1 MRRLLGF
8 LKSFWLLSFALWLAG
23 VLLCVW
29 WIPRLGGGPQRLAL
43 AVALLSALWLLA
55 IVLRKYRR
63 VRAERELESLVQ
75 LEVDREAASAASR
88 AGDYEVLRERL
99 KSALGMLKAR
109 RGRSGT
115 LSELPWYLVLGHASS
130 GKTSLLTRSGLSTS
144 VAGLGAEAGTQYC
157 DWYFGDEAVM
167 IDTAGRYVAEEQP
180 AREFADFL
188 RLLARRRRRTAIN
201 GLVVV
206 VDLPALLKA
215 PREEN
220 HALARQLIERIDAY
234 QTALGA
240 TPPVYLCF
248 SKADLVPGFVEAF
261 GALEGER
268 RHRPWGI
275 TFPAAEVR
283 DSGLGRAFRQRFA
296 PLVEALRA
304 HVERRLVEE
313 GSVADLAL
321 LRFPDYVAEMEGRLA
336 DFLEPFDL
344 RHHPDT
350 APLARGLYFTS
361 ALQRG
366 DGLPAIL
373 DEQVRDTFALADT
386 PSSTGE
392 GAAVRG
398 ERSYFIQGLFRDVL
412 IPDRNLVQ
420 HHARHGPRHALKPWL
435 VTAAGVAGLGTLGV
449 LGHAYWHNHQT
460 LLAVDQRLT
469 AMSRADDGERLAL
482 LQGEVAR
489 LKRQG
494 RDGVPLWEDAGLEVG
509 RALRPGLEAT
519 WFTALEQQVLA
530 PVAEH
535 LGERLAEVGEL
546 AASLGL
552 ETGVEEMAEV
562 AASGVEPLG
571 SSRLE
576 GVAGQGRER
585 LSASGERLQDR
596 LTARPTLGS
605 VPRSPGDLAG
615 RLRGEADHRVAGSAR
630 DAYWG
635 ARSDA
640 RDALRQ
646 GARDAW
652 RDGLGGGE
660 GESAVQA
667 SMAAIEEGPALS
679 EAALNRLEP
688 SQVAALIEAYDALK
702 LYLVLTDPEAH
713 PEAAFVREALPRA
726 WRQLAEA
733 DARVPGDEA
742 LIRDGAT
749 LYADYLEAGRAPAL
763 RRDERRVAQA
773 RADLKAFLVEI
784 TPADREYLRLRLAA
798 EARFPA
804 LTLADMLP
812 EASRSL
818 MYAGEAVPAIF
829 TRRVWEEFVLPELT
843 RTLASEPQ
851 VERDWVLEGES
862 ELDEQQGR
870 AQFARE
876 VLARY
881 KLEYIFAWERFLA
894 DVGVRRFEGLA
905 ASREHLTQLSDY
917 QRSPIKALLQE
928 VDANTRWDHPEADQR
943 QVGADEGEAAEAD
956 DERGWWQRTRAWLS
970 GGAGEQALALTDLPP
985 IHDGILADHFEP
997 VGQLFGAE
1005 LGAEGDASQ
1014 MDRYLLLLRQ
1024 LKVRLDRLESGDL
1037 GRRTKQLM
1045 EEVVEGRPNEITAL
1059 HSYVAANIDTSRDEL
1074 VQSLQRLFRDPV
1086 EFAVAS
1092 LDGPI
1097 AAQLAA
1103 AWGDQVAVPWQRMVG
1118 GRFPVSDSSNE
1129 ASVRDLRRF
1138 VDPETGLLTDFAQ
1151 QEVGSLEEAS
1161 NGSGEPLVDP
1171 RITATIAQGT
1181 SVGRVLESLAD
1192 EQNGFEIMIEPSSR
1206 LTSIRLVLDGQE
1218 EVYRMGPQSWQRF
1231 VWPGEERQAGAR
1243 LDVVTHGGQRI
1254 TVFDYPSRWGLL
1266 RLVES
1271 ASVTDL
1277 DGVRQRL
1284 TWHTAAG
1291 PVSLVARNFGGV
1303 KLTDLERVRRLQ
1315 IPTVGAP

>member
-8 LKSFWLLSFALWLAG
+8 LKSFWLLSFTLWLAG

-29 WIPRLGGGPQRLAL
+29 WIPRLGGGPQRLAI

-167 IDTAGRYVAEEQP
+167 IDTAGRYIAEERP
-180 AREFADFL
+180 AQEFADFL
-188 RLLARRRRRTAIN
+188 RLLARRRRRTPIN

-248 SKADLVPGFVEAF
+248 SKADLVPGFTEAF

-283 DSGLGRAFRQRFA
+283 DSGLARAFHQRFA

-304 HVERRLVEE
+304 HVERRLVQE
-313 GSVADLAL
+313 GSAAELAL

-344 RHHPDT
+344 RHHPDS
-350 APLARGLYFTS
+350 APLTRGLYFTS

-366 DGLPAIL
+366 EGLRAIL
-373 DEQVRDTFALADT
+373 DDQVRDTFALTDT
-386 PSSTGE
+386 PSPIGE

-420 HHARHGPRHALKPWL
+420 HHARHGQRHALKPWL
-435 VTAAGVAGLGTLGV
+435 VAAAGVAGLGTLGV

-460 LLAVDQRLT
+460 LLAFDQRLT
-469 AMSRADDGERLAL
+469 AMSQASDSERLEL
-482 LQGEVAR
+482 LQDEVAS
-489 LKRQG
+489 LKRQA
-494 RDGVPLWEDAGLEVG
+494 RDGVPLWKDAGLGVG
-509 RALRPGLEAT
+509 SELQPGLEAT
-519 WFTALEQQVLA
+519 WFAALERQVLA
-530 PVAEH
+530 PVAGR
-535 LGERLAEVGEL
+535 LGERLAEVGDL

-552 ETGVEEMAEV
+552 ETRLEPAAET
-562 AASGVEPLG
+562 ASGVEPLG
-571 SSRLE
+571 SLGLE
-576 GVAGQGRER
+576 GIAGQGRER
-585 LSASGERLQDR
+585 FSASGDRLQERL
-596 LTARPTLGS
+596 TSRPTLDS

-615 RLRGEADHRVAGSAR
+615 RLRGEADYRVAGSAR

-652 RDGLGGGE
+652 RDGLGGSQGQ
-660 GESAVQA
+660 SAVQA
-667 SMAAIEEGPALS
+667 SMAAIEDGPALS

-688 SQVAALIEAYDALK
+688 SQVAELIEAYDALK

-713 PEAAFVREALPRA
+713 PEVAFVREALPRA

-742 LIRDGAT
+742 LIRDGGT

-763 RRDERRVAQA
+763 RRDERQVAQA
-773 RADLKAFLVEI
+773 RADLKAFLVET

-843 RTLASEPQ
+843 RTLASDPK

-894 DVGVRRFEGLA
+894 DVGVRRFEGLD

-917 QRSPIKALLQE
+917 QRSPIKVLLQE
-928 VDANTRWDHPEADQR
+928 VDANTRWDHPEAAQR
-943 QVGADEGEAAEAD
+943 QAEDEASEAG
-956 DERGWWQRTRAWLS
+956 DERGWWQRSWAWLS
-970 GGAGEQALALTDLPP
+970 GGAGQAGEQALALTDLPP
-985 IHDGILADHFEP
+985 IHDGILAEHFEP

-1024 LKVRLDRLESGDL
+1024 LKVRLDRLESGDV

-1092 LDGPI
+1092 LGGPI

-1103 AWGDQVAVPWQRMVG
+1103 AWGDQVATPWQRMVG
-1118 GRFPVSDSSNE
+1118 GRFPVSNSSNE

-1138 VDPETGLLTDFAQ
+1138 VDPESGLLTDFAQ

-1171 RITATIAQGT
+1171 RITAAIAQGT
-1181 SVGRVLESLAD
+1181 GVGRVLESLAD

-1303 KLTDLERVRRLQ
+1303 KLTDLERVRRLH